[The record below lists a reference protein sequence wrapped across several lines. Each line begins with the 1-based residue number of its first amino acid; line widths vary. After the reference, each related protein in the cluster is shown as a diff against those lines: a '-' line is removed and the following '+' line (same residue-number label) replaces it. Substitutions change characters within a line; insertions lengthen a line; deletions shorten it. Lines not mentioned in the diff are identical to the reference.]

1 MEDRSWSQAFSELAA
16 TLSQAVV
23 RLWKQDLVQVGLAI
37 GMFLALALPLLIVI
51 VLLWYVDSTGW
62 RPAGGFYKI
71 GSSTLDSIDEAS
83 TRTAAIHGSSGL
95 RMGRRAGASRLDHR

>member
-1 MEDRSWSQAFSELAA
+1 MQDRGWIEAFSELAA
-16 TLSQAVV
+16 SVSQAVV

-71 GSSTLDSIDEAS
+71 GRSTLDALDDAS
-83 TRTAAIHGSSGL
+83 ARTAGIHASSGL
-95 RMGRRAGASRLDHR
+95 RGAARGADDLAA

>member
-1 MEDRSWSQAFSELAA
+1 MQDRGWIEAFSELAA
-16 TLSQAVV
+16 SVSQAVV

-51 VLLWYVDSTGW
+51 ALLWYVDSTGW

-71 GSSTLDSIDEAS
+71 GSPSLDALDDAG
-83 TRTAAIHGSSGL
+83 TRTAGIHASSGL
-95 RMGRRAGASRLDHR
+95 RLASRQAEDQAP